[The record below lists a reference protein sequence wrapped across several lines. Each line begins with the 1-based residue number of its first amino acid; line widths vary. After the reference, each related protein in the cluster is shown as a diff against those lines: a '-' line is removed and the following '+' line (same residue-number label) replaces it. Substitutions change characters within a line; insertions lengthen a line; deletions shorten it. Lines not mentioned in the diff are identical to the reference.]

1 MNRRNIKY
9 IDDYFDSPMLHL
21 KIYRSAISR
30 GFISRISYPAP
41 SRGILVLG
49 AQDIPGE
56 NSLELAAE
64 GSMPLLAEQEIKYQ
78 GQPVLL
84 IAGKNPEEVDA
95 FMDAVKVSY
104 YGITEPPG
112 FSQPDKAPTIMETRF
127 SEGKA
132 PTKKQTAPVTRT
144 EEYFIEETLPWTI
157 DTQGGYACF
166 EEGRL
171 TVYSST
177 QWLHHVH
184 KSVASVLSIPL
195 KEVTVRRTAYS
206 SQFEEKLWYPSI
218 LACYAA
224 LTAKIS
230 GKSSR
235 LVLMPKDR
243 LFYGPRGTPLRIR
256 HSSSLDKKG
265 NILTSQ
271 VAIDLESGAF
281 SVYSEEVLKR
291 AALASVGTYRSR
303 HSAVSARLIET
314 PRRPLDFSPGAGV
327 AGCFFASELHAEGL
341 AAETGSDPLTWRLNN
356 LSTAAAPLS
365 VLLEKV
371 ADESDFRRRYAAYEL
386 VRQRRESIGA
396 GSQPMRG
403 IGIAAVYQG
412 NGFFGLGE
420 EAGKFKVTARLE
432 SEGDLYIYTSGLSG
446 MHRTSSLARRRA
458 AEILGILR
466 EGVHIINDDTDL
478 VPESG
483 PSGLSRNI
491 TVIYRLVE
499 RCCEGIKK
507 KRFRNPLP
515 IEVTRSFRLPAKN
528 RWDEK
533 SISGNPYTAK
543 SWAACVVELEMTPI
557 LLEPSVRGIWAA
569 MDCGEIIHRH
579 RAESALETG
588 ILHAVESCGFDLKEK
603 VDRGNPFFLPEFR
616 QLPPIHLSFNRNSQQ
631 KFPSGIGDLPHIM
644 VPPAYASALNQAAGV
659 RFTHFPLSPRKIHQS
674 MEEK

>member
-1 MNRRNIKY
+1 MDRRNIKY

-21 KIYRSAISR
+21 KIYRSSISR
-30 GFISRISYPAP
+30 GFISRISYPDP
-41 SRGILVLG
+41 PEGILVLG

-64 GSMPLLAEQEIKYQ
+64 SRMPLLAEGEIKYQ

-84 IAGKNPEEVDA
+84 IGGENPAEVEA
-95 FMDAVKVSY
+95 FMQAIEVSC
-104 YGITEPPG
+104 YGITDMPD
-112 FSQPDKAPTIMETRF
+112 FSRPDEAETIMETRF
-127 SEGKA
+127 TEGRA
-132 PTKKQTAPVTRT
+132 PAKKQKELRTQT

-184 KSVASVLSIPL
+184 KSVASVLAIPG
-195 KEVTVRRTAYS
+195 KELTVRRTAYS
-206 SQFEEKLWYPSI
+206 AQFEEKLWYPSI

-224 LTAKIS
+224 LAARLS

-235 LVLMPKDR
+235 LVLMPRER
-243 LFYGPRGTPLRIR
+243 LFFGPRGTPLRIR
-256 HSSSLDKKG
+256 HTSSLDEKG
-265 NILTSQ
+265 KVQSSR

-303 HSAVSARLIET
+303 HTTVSARLIET

-327 AGCFFASELHAEGL
+327 AGCFFASELHAEGM
-341 AAETGSDPLTWRLNN
+341 AAEAGTDPLTWRLEN
-356 LSTAAAPLS
+356 LSEAAEPLAA
-365 VLLEKV
+365 LLQRV

-386 VRQRRESIGA
+386 VKQRRETAGC

-458 AEILGILR
+458 AEILGIPR

-491 TVIYRLVE
+491 TIVYRLVE

-515 IEVTRSFRLPAKN
+515 IEVSRSFRLPAKN

-533 SISGNPYTAK
+533 SLSGNPYTAK
-543 SWAACVVELEMTPI
+543 SWAACVVEIEMTPV

-569 MDCGEIIHRH
+569 MDCGEIVHRH
-579 RAESALETG
+579 RAESSLETG

-616 QLPPIHLSFNRNSQQ
+616 HLPPIHLSFNRNSLQ

-659 RFTHFPLSPRKIHQS
+659 RFTHFPLSPRKIHQF